1 MSKVILFGGSGFF
14 GPVILKKN
22 KEIVSVGRTPPPNEI
37 PNKHIHLNDLDNLS
51 SLDSIDF
58 DKVIFLIRS

>member
-22 KEIVSVGRTPPPNEI
+22 KEIISVGRTPPPKEI
-37 PNKHIHLNDLDNLS
+37 PNKHIHLNNLDDLS
-51 SLDSIDF
+51 T
-58 DKVIFLIRS
+58 